1 MFPDLL
7 HLNVF
12 WFADIYINQLIQE
25 IHLFGHK
32 VDSGLKISGQMTKRG
47 CLHLN
52 QIKSGTNMFWIH
64 QESRNI
70 SSAANLNLWRKDWM
84 FGYCFFIE
92 SYALLLQLIQHFGN
106 KKKLRRVNFCK
117 TSGNVTMNMEKIAD
131 GAFPVTILETIARH
145 ISTPVPFS
153 FLKLGILTHFQ

>member
-52 QIKSGTNMFWIH
+52 QIKSGTNM
-64 QESRNI
+64 
-70 SSAANLNLWRKDWM
+70 L
-84 FGYCFFIE
+84 
-92 SYALLLQLIQHFGN
+92 
-106 KKKLRRVNFCK
+106 
-117 TSGNVTMNMEKIAD
+117 
-131 GAFPVTILETIARH
+131 
-145 ISTPVPFS
+145 
-153 FLKLGILTHFQ
+153 